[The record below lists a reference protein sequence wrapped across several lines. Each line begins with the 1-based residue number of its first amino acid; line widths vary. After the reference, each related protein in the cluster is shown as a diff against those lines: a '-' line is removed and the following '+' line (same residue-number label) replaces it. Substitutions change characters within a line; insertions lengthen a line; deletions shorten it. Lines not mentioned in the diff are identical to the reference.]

1 MVTMSIRPKTKEVER
16 AIKAAG
22 GLGKLAEAIGTTKQ
36 AVGQWYQIPLG
47 RVWDVEKATGIPHQE
62 LRPDFF
68 RKGEK

>member
-1 MVTMSIRPKTKEVER
+1 MIRPQTKEVKR

-22 GLGKLAEAIGTTKQ
+22 GVTALAEAIGTSKQ
-36 AVGQWYQIPLG
+36 AVGQWYMIPLA

-68 RKGEK
+68 GKSQK

>member
-1 MVTMSIRPKTKEVER
+1 MIRPQTKEVKR

-22 GLGKLAEAIGTTKQ
+22 GVTALAEAIGTTKQ
-36 AVGQWYQIPLG
+36 AVGQWYMIPLA

-68 RKGEK
+68 GKGQK

>member
-1 MVTMSIRPKTKEVER
+1 MIRPQTKEVKR

-22 GLGKLAEAIGTTKQ
+22 GVTALAEAIGTSKQ
-36 AVGQWYQIPLG
+36 AVGQWYMIPLA

-68 RKGEK
+68 GKRQK